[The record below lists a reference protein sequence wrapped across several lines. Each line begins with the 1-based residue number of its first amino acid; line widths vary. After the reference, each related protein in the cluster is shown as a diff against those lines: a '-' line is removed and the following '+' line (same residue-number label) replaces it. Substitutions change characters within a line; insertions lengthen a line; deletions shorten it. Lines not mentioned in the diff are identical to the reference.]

1 MAGRIKPKHGMTE
14 TPNSSS
20 QFDERWMQEALV
32 EAERAAEAGE
42 VPVGAVI
49 VHDGRIVGRGRNQ
62 MEGLSDPTAHAE
74 ILAVTAAA
82 NALKSW
88 RLDGTTVYVTL
99 EPCVMCIGAIFN
111 ARVSRLVFAAHDPK
125 RGAVGSV
132 IDLSE
137 EERLNHHLEVSS
149 GPLREESTGLLK
161 TFFEELRKRARAT
174 DKTS

>member
-1 MAGRIKPKHGMTE
+1 MNDVPGI
-14 TPNSSS
+14 TP
-20 QFDERWMQEALV
+20 QIDERWMREAMI

-42 VPVGAVI
+42 VPVGAVV
-49 VHDGRIVGRGRNQ
+49 VHDGRIIGRGRNQ
-62 MEGLSDPTAHAE
+62 MEGLADPTAHAE

-88 RLDGTTVYVTL
+88 RLDGCTLYVTL

-111 ARVSRLVFAAHDPK
+111 ARVSRLVFGARDPK

-149 GPLREESTGLLK
+149 GPLHEESTAILK
-161 TFFEELRKRARAT
+161 AFFERLRRSAKAG
-174 DKTS
+174 DKTP

>member
-1 MAGRIKPKHGMTE
+1 MSE
-14 TPNSSS
+14 TPNAS
-20 QFDERWMQEALV
+20 QLIDERWMREAMI

-62 MEGLSDPTAHAE
+62 MEGLADPTAHAE

-82 NALKSW
+82 NTLKSW
-88 RLDGTTVYVTL
+88 RLDGTTLYVTL

-111 ARVSRLVFAAHDPK
+111 ARVSRLVFGALDPK

-149 GPLREESTGLLK
+149 GPLHEESSAILK
-161 TFFEELRKRARAT
+161 SFFEKLRRSAKAG
-174 DKTS
+174 DKT

>member
-1 MAGRIKPKHGMTE
+1 MTE

>member
-1 MAGRIKPKHGMTE
+1 MRAADPAAAPLM
-14 TPNSSS
+14 SSRDNEHLPI
-20 QFDERWMQEALV
+20 DERYMREALV

-62 MEGLSDPTAHAE
+62 MEGLADPTAHAE
-74 ILAVTAAA
+74 VLAITAAA

-88 RLDGTTVYVTL
+88 RLDGATLYVTL

-111 ARVSRLVFAAHDPK
+111 ARLSRLVFAAHDPK

-132 IDLSE
+132 LDLSE
-137 EERLNHHLEVSS
+137 EERLNHHLDVSS
-149 GPLREESTGLLK
+149 GPLKEESSRLLK
-161 TFFEELRKRARAT
+161 SFFERLRKDARAT
-174 DKTS
+174 DKT

>member
-1 MAGRIKPKHGMTE
+1 MNE
-14 TPNSSS
+14 TPNASN
-20 QFDERWMQEALV
+20 QFDDRWMHEALL
-32 EAERAAEAGE
+32 EAERAGEAGE

-49 VHDGRIVGRGRNQ
+49 VHDGRVVGRGRNQ

-82 NALKSW
+82 NSLKSW
-88 RLDGTTVYVTL
+88 RLDGTTLYVTL

-111 ARVSRLVFAAHDPK
+111 ARISRLVFGAHDPK
-125 RGAVGSV
+125 RGAVGSI

-149 GPLREESTGLLK
+149 GPLREESSALLK
-161 TFFEELRKRARAT
+161 AFFEELRRKARAADT
-174 DKTS
+174 KS

>member
-1 MAGRIKPKHGMTE
+1 MTE
-14 TPNSSS
+14 TPNSSN
-20 QFDERWMQEALV
+20 QFDERWMHEAIL
-32 EAERAAEAGE
+32 EAERAQDSGE

-49 VHDGRIVGRGRNQ
+49 VHDGLIVGRGRNQ

-74 ILAVTAAA
+74 ILAITAAA
-82 NALKSW
+82 NSLKSW
-88 RLDGTTVYVTL
+88 RLDGATLYVTL

-111 ARVSRLVFAAHDPK
+111 ARIGKLVFAAHDPK

-149 GPLREESTGLLK
+149 GPLREESASMLRA
-161 TFFEELRKRARAT
+161 FFEELRRKARAT
-174 DKTS
+174 DKTP